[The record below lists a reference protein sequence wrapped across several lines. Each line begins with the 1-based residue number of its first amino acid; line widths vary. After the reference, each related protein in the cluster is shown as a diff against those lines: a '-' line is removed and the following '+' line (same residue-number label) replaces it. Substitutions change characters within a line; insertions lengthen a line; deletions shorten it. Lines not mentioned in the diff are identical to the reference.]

1 MNLLIISNGD
11 LPIPTSQG
19 GAVETLIQTI
29 IDANEKEK
37 QHEITIYTP
46 CDNKSR
52 EMAKSYKKCKFEFIN
67 TNSFL
72 FKVGRAIRF
81 LINRL
86 PNIYIGNQFIHNVS
100 KKLKKQKDKNDKY
113 DYVIIEN
120 SPQYALILKE
130 YFKDNLI
137 LHLHNDF
144 LNVNIDMAYKILH
157 SYAKVFTL
165 SNYIKKRVEQ
175 IDSKYKNV
183 YTLYN
188 GVEINKFDKDVD
200 VTELRKDLNIEKDDF
215 VFLFTGRIVKEK
227 GVEELLL
234 AYKNMPVDKNLKLL
248 IVGNLNTDN
257 IIKKKYIKNL
267 FDIVKDIKNKV
278 VFTGYIPYEELY
290 KYYKIAD
297 VGIVPSIWEE
307 PFALT
312 VIEHLASGHPVI
324 MTNSGGMSEL
334 AEKKSTVVIERDNMI
349 QNLTNAMLEI
359 RENRQNYLKQDLL
372 KQANKFD
379 SESYYKRFNELITKE
394 KV

>member
-11 LPIPTSQG
+11 LPIPASQG

-29 IDANEKEK
+29 IDANENGK
-37 QHEITIYTP
+37 QHKITIYTP
-46 CDNKSR
+46 YDNKSKK
-52 EMAKSYKKCKFEFIN
+52 MAKLYKKCKFEFIN
-67 TNSFL
+67 TNSIL
-72 FKVGRAIRF
+72 FKVGRVIRF
-81 LINRL
+81 LINRI
-86 PNIYIGNQFIHNVS
+86 PNVYIGNQFIHNVY
-100 KKLKKQKDKNDKY
+100 KKLKKHKEQNDKY

-120 SPQYALILKE
+120 SPQYALILKK
-130 YFKDNLI
+130 YFKGNLI

-144 LNVNIDMAYKILH
+144 LNVNIDRAYKILH
-157 SYAKVFTL
+157 SYSKVFTL

-175 IDSKYKNV
+175 IDLKYRNV

-188 GVEINKFDKDVD
+188 GVEINKFNKDVD
-200 VTELRKDLNIEKDDF
+200 IIKIRKELNIERDDF

-227 GVEELLL
+227 GVKELLL
-234 AYKNMPVDKNLKLL
+234 AYKNIPVDKRLKLL

-267 FDIVKDIKNKV
+267 FNITKSIKNEV
-278 VFTGYIPYEELY
+278 VFTGYIPYDELY
-290 KYYKIAD
+290 KYYKVAD
-297 VGIVPSIWEE
+297 VGVVPSIWEE

-324 MTNSGGMSEL
+324 MTNSGGMAEL
-334 AEKKSTVVIERDNMI
+334 ADEKSTVVIERDNMI

-359 RENRQNYLKQDLL
+359 RENRQNYLKKDLL

>member
-29 IDANEKEK
+29 IDSNEKEK

-46 CDNKSR
+46 YDNKSK
-52 EMAKSYKKCKFEFIN
+52 EMAKSYMKCQFEYID
-67 TNSFL
+67 TNSISY
-72 FKVGRAIRF
+72 KIGRAIRF

-100 KKLKKQKDKNDKY
+100 KKLKKQKEKNEEY
-113 DYVIIEN
+113 DYVIVEN
-120 SPQYALILKE
+120 SSEYALVLQK
-130 YFKDNLI
+130 YFKNNLI

-144 LNVNIDMAYKILH
+144 LNINTDMSQKILH
-157 SYAKVFTL
+157 LYTKVFTL
-165 SNYIKKRVEQ
+165 SNYIKERVKQ
-175 IDSKYKNV
+175 IDINYKEI

-188 GVEINKFDKDVD
+188 GIEINKFNREVNI
-200 VTELRKDLNIEKDDF
+200 VELKRELGIKKEDF

-227 GVEELLL
+227 GVKELLL
-234 AYKNMPVDKNLKLL
+234 AYKKLPFDKRLKLF
-248 IVGNLNTDN
+248 IVGNLNTTN
-257 IIKKKYIKNL
+257 IIKKKYIKEL
-267 FDIVKDIKNKV
+267 LKIAKETKNKV
-278 VFTGYIPYEELY
+278 IFTGYIPYKELY
-290 KYYKIAD
+290 KYYKIAE

-334 AEKKSTVVIERDNMI
+334 ADKKSTIVIERNNI
-349 QNLTNAMLEI
+349 IENLSKAMLEI
-359 RENRQNYLKQDLL
+359 IEKRPDYSKEDML
-372 KQANKFD
+372 KQANKFN
-379 SESYYKRFNELITKE
+379 SETYYKRFNELITKE
-394 KV
+394 KK